1 MSWEYL
7 HWGHFNKD
15 QKCWWS
21 LMFPLFLKEMT
32 WHMHLSYTTMTNHKQ
47 QHCLSANG
55 SPAYFASSRLCDWHL
70 WNPQWFSRP
79 GETFSRSSDD
89 LFYMACTS
97 SLFLQNLFL
106 KVLLPA
112 CLSDQDFILRTHY
125 AASLASCGAP
135 YVSKFKSGHGH
146 YVLLSQIRYL
156 WQRPK
161 CRSSELLKKISQ
173 ILNNVFTFCW
183 RFHNTGYVIV
193 RLLQFI
199 AAWHFLTALDHSWH
213 NLQTCKFSM
222 NFDFK

>member
-112 CLSDQDFILRTHY
+112 CLPVWPRFYSTHTLCCFLSFLRRTICVQVQVRPWTLRTTVTN
-125 AASLASCGAP
+125 SLF
-135 YVSKFKSGHGH
+135 VTETK
-146 YVLLSQIRYL
+146 
-156 WQRPK
+156 
-161 CRSSELLKKISQ
+161 
-173 ILNNVFTFCW
+173 
-183 RFHNTGYVIV
+183 
-193 RLLQFI
+193 
-199 AAWHFLTALDHSWH
+199 
-213 NLQTCKFSM
+213 M
-222 NFDFK
+222 